1 MASYHF
7 SVKCG
12 NYNGRKTSATN
23 HLNYINR
30 DGQFKNL
37 DKKNNSNKQVNECIY
52 KENFLPAWA
61 EGSAKKF
68 WSSAEK
74 YERANACVY
83 KELEFNLMNELT
95 LKENLKII
103 NDILKVE
110 PMNKFY
116 YSLVI
121 HDKQKSAI
129 SGERNLHCH
138 LMFCERE
145 IDGIERDA
153 KTFFKRY
160 NSKNPTLGGARKS
173 ILFNDRKIGKQ
184 TVKNLRDEY
193 AKIVN
198 KILKENNIKET
209 ISSKTLKEQREEAIK
224 KGDLLKVKILDREP
238 EKHLGRK
245 LVKDVNLRKDIQEIR
260 ILNKKITNMLS
271 KSDFKEKNDIPRY
284 TALQVDNIL
293 KNFSQELATNMNKL
307 QKDLEKMYPEV
318 ISEKQAKVMAIDIAT
333 KGKYK
338 IFRELASKIDKSN
351 SDDINKQYAI
361 NANKLKKEI
370 VSYLDKP
377 EVKIYVNKIV
387 NNILEKNFPI
397 KNNYNKLNSN
407 LNKMRLQLHTIGKLR
422 KATGKQ
428 IKADKGKNI
437 TYEVKAKDNLSTGG
451 AGDTNYNKV
460 NNAKILAEAFAGN
473 YSLGALVA
481 KIVDDKYDEF
491 RDNITMNKA
500 DRLSQETDSALSL

>member
-1 MASYHF
+1 MKKMTSYHF

-12 NYNGRKTSATN
+12 NHNGRKTSAIN

-30 DGQFKNL
+30 EGRFKNF
-37 DKKNNSNKQVNECIY
+37 DQKNNDKQTNECIY
-52 KENFLPAWA
+52 KKNFLPAWA
-61 EGSAKKF
+61 KDSARKF
-68 WSSAEK
+68 WSNAEK
-74 YERANACVY
+74 FERVNACVY
-83 KELEFNLMNELT
+83 KELEFNLVNELP
-95 LKENLKII
+95 LRENLKII
-103 NDILKVE
+103 NNLLKTE

-116 YSLVI
+116 YSLVV

-129 SGERNLHCH
+129 TGIRNLHCH

-145 IDGIERDA
+145 NDGIERDA

-160 NSKNPTLGGARKS
+160 NSKKPASGGAKKS
-173 ILFNDRKIGKQ
+173 IMLNDRKIGKQ
-184 TVKNLRDEY
+184 TIKNLRDEY

-198 KILKENNIKET
+198 TILKENNIEQT
-209 ISSKTLKEQREEAIK
+209 ISSKSLKEQYEEAIK
-224 KGDLLKVKILDREP
+224 KRDLLKAKILDREP
-238 EKHLGRK
+238 ERHLGRK
-245 LVKDVNLRKDIQEIR
+245 LSKDVNLKKDLLEIR
-260 ILNKKITNMLS
+260 SFNKEILS
-271 KSDFKEKNDIPRY
+271 KLNSQKEKTVNSFNRY

-293 KNFSQELATNMNKL
+293 KNFSQELTNNISKL
-307 QKDLEKMYPEV
+307 QKDLEKIYPKV
-318 ISEKQAKVMAIDIAT
+318 ISEKQAKIMAGDIAT

-338 IFRELASKIDKSN
+338 KFRELITKIKDN
-351 SDDINKQYAI
+351 NDDINKQYAI
-361 NANKLKKEI
+361 NLKQDI
-370 VSYLDKP
+370 VNYLSKP
-377 EVKIYVNKIV
+377 EVKMYISKIV
-387 NNILEKNFPI
+387 NGILEKNLPI

-451 AGDTNYNKV
+451 AGDTNYNKI

-491 RDNITMNKA
+491 RDNITSNKA

>member
-173 ILFNDRKIGKQ
+173 ILFNDRKVGKQ
-184 TVKNLRDEY
+184 TIKNLRDEY

-198 KILKENNIKET
+198 KILKENNIEQT
-209 ISSKTLKEQREEAIK
+209 ISSKSLKEQHEEAIK
-224 KGDLLKVKILDREP
+224 KGELLKAKILDREP

-245 LVKDVNLRKDIQEIR
+245 FSKDVNLKKDLLEIR
-260 ILNKKITNMLS
+260 SLNKEILS
-271 KSDFKEKNDIPRY
+271 KLNSQKGKNVSSNRY

-293 KNFSQELATNMNKL
+293 KNFSQELTKKMNKL
-307 QKDLEKMYPEV
+307 QKDLEKMYPKV
-318 ISEKQAKVMAIDIAT
+318 ISEERAKIMAVDIVT

-338 IFRELASKIDKSN
+338 KFRELIAKINKDN
-351 SDDINKQYAI
+351 NDDINKQYAI
-361 NANKLKKEI
+361 NLKQDI
-370 VSYLDKP
+370 VNYLSKP
-377 EVKIYVNKIV
+377 EVKMYISKIV
-387 NNILEKNFPI
+387 NGILEKNLPI

-407 LNKMRLQLHTIGKLR
+407 LNKMRLQLYTIGKLR
-422 KATGKQ
+422 KATGMQ
-428 IKADKGKNI
+428 IQLDKGKTV

-451 AGDTNYNKV
+451 AGDPNKV

-473 YSLGALVA
+473 VSISSTVIRIA
-481 KIVDDKYDEF
+481 DNEYDEF
-491 RDNITMNKA
+491 RDNITSNKA
-500 DRLSQETDSALSL
+500 DGLSQETDSALSL

>member
-260 ILNKKITNMLS
+260 ILNRKITNMLS
-271 KSDFKEKNDIPRY
+271 KFDFKEKNDIPRY

-387 NNILEKNFPI
+387 NNILEKNLPI

-422 KATGKQ
+422 KATGTQ
-428 IKADKGKNI
+428 IKLDKGKNI
-437 TYEVKAKDNLSTGG
+437 KYEVKQENSLSTGD
-451 AGDTNYNKV
+451 ASYNEANNY

-473 YSLGALVA
+473 SSLGALVA

-491 RDNITMNKA
+491 RDNITSNKA
-500 DRLSQETDSALSL
+500 DGLSQETDSALSL

>member
-1 MASYHF
+1 M
-7 SVKCG
+7 
-12 NYNGRKTSATN
+12 
-23 HLNYINR
+23 
-30 DGQFKNL
+30 
-37 DKKNNSNKQVNECIY
+37 NECIY

-387 NNILEKNFPI
+387 NNILEKNLPI

-473 YSLGALVA
+473 VSISSTVIRIA
-481 KIVDDKYDEF
+481 DNEYDEF
-491 RDNITMNKA
+491 RDNITSNKA
-500 DRLSQETDSALSL
+500 DGLSQETDSALSL

>member
-1 MASYHF
+1 MKKMASYHF

-30 DGQFKNL
+30 DGKFKNI
-37 DKKNNSNKQVNECIY
+37 DKNNNEKQINECIY

-61 EGSAKKF
+61 KDSARKF
-68 WSSAEK
+68 WSNAEK
-74 YERANACVY
+74 FERVNACVY
-83 KELEFNLMNELT
+83 KELEFNLVNELP
-95 LKENLKII
+95 LQENLKII
-103 NDILKVE
+103 NNLLKAE

-116 YSLVI
+116 YSLVV

-129 SGERNLHCH
+129 TGIRNLHCH

-145 IDGIERDA
+145 NDGIERDA

-160 NSKNPTLGGARKS
+160 NTKNPASGGAKKS
-173 ILFNDRKIGKQ
+173 IMLNDRKIGKQ
-184 TVKNLRDEY
+184 TIKNLRDEY

-198 KILKENNIKET
+198 KILKENNIEQT
-209 ISSKTLKEQREEAIK
+209 ISSKSLKEQHEEAIK
-224 KGDLLKVKILDREP
+224 KGELLKAKILDREP

-245 LVKDVNLRKDIQEIR
+245 FSKDVNLKKDLLEIR
-260 ILNKKITNMLS
+260 SLNKEILS
-271 KSDFKEKNDIPRY
+271 KLNSQKGKNVSSNRY

-293 KNFSQELATNMNKL
+293 KNFSQELTKKMNKL
-307 QKDLEKMYPEV
+307 QKDLEKMYPKV
-318 ISEKQAKVMAIDIAT
+318 ISEERAKIMAVDIVT

-338 IFRELASKIDKSN
+338 KFRELIAKINKDN
-351 SDDINKQYAI
+351 NDDINKQYAI
-361 NANKLKKEI
+361 NLKQDI
-370 VSYLDKP
+370 VNYLSKP
-377 EVKIYVNKIV
+377 EVKMYISKIV
-387 NNILEKNFPI
+387 NGILEKNLPI

-422 KATGKQ
+422 KATGTQ
-428 IKADKGKNI
+428 IKLDKGKNI
-437 TYEVKAKDNLSTGG
+437 KYEVKQENSLSTGD
-451 AGDTNYNKV
+451 ASYNEANNY
-460 NNAKILAEAFAGN
+460 NNAKILAEAFVGN

-491 RDNITMNKA
+491 RDNITSNKA
-500 DRLSQETDSALSL
+500 DGLSQETDSALSL

>member
-1 MASYHF
+1 MKKMASYHF

-12 NYNGRKTSATN
+12 NHNGRKTSAIN

-30 DGQFKNL
+30 EGRFKNF
-37 DKKNNSNKQVNECIY
+37 DQKNNDKQTNECIY
-52 KENFLPAWA
+52 KKNFLPAWA
-61 EGSAKKF
+61 KDSARKF
-68 WSSAEK
+68 WSNAEK
-74 YERANACVY
+74 FERVNACVY
-83 KELEFNLMNELT
+83 KELEFNLVNELS
-95 LKENLKII
+95 LRENLKII
-103 NDILKVE
+103 NNLLKTE

-116 YSLVI
+116 YSLVV

-129 SGERNLHCH
+129 TGIRNLHCH

-145 IDGIERDA
+145 NDGIERDA

-160 NSKNPTLGGARKS
+160 NSKKPASGGAKKS
-173 ILFNDRKIGKQ
+173 IMLNDRKIGKQ
-184 TVKNLRDEY
+184 TIKNLRDEY

-198 KILKENNIKET
+198 TILKENNIEQT
-209 ISSKTLKEQREEAIK
+209 ISSKSLKEQYEEAIK
-224 KGDLLKVKILDREP
+224 KRDLLKAKILDREP
-238 EKHLGRK
+238 ERHLGRK
-245 LVKDVNLRKDIQEIR
+245 LSKDVNLKKDLLEIR
-260 ILNKKITNMLS
+260 SFNKEILS
-271 KSDFKEKNDIPRY
+271 KLNFQKEKTVNSFNRY

-293 KNFSQELATNMNKL
+293 KNFSQELTNNISKL
-307 QKDLEKMYPEV
+307 QKDLEKIYPKV
-318 ISEKQAKVMAIDIAT
+318 ISEKQAKIMAVDIAT

-338 IFRELASKIDKSN
+338 KFRELITKIKDN
-351 SDDINKQYAI
+351 NDDINKQYAI
-361 NANKLKKEI
+361 NLKQDI
-370 VSYLDKP
+370 VNYLSKP
-377 EVKIYVNKIV
+377 EVKMYISKIV
-387 NNILEKNFPI
+387 NGILEKNLPI

-473 YSLGALVA
+473 SSMGNLVA
-481 KIVDDKYDEF
+481 RIVDDKYDEF
-491 RDNITMNKA
+491 RDNITSNKA
-500 DRLSQETDSALSL
+500 DGLSQETDSALSL

>member
-1 MASYHF
+1 MKKMASYHF

-12 NYNGRKTSATN
+12 NHNGRKTSATN

-30 DGQFKNL
+30 DGKFKNI
-37 DKKNNSNKQVNECIY
+37 DKNNNEKQINECIY

-61 EGSAKKF
+61 EGSARKF
-68 WSSAEK
+68 WINAEK
-74 YERANACVY
+74 FERVNACVY
-83 KELEFNLMNELT
+83 KELEFNLVNELP
-95 LKENLKII
+95 LRENLKII
-103 NDILKVE
+103 NNLLKIE

-116 YSLVI
+116 YSLVV

-129 SGERNLHCH
+129 TGIRNLHCH

-145 IDGIERDA
+145 NDGIEREA

-160 NSKNPTLGGARKS
+160 NSKKPASGGAKKS
-173 ILFNDRKIGKQ
+173 IMLNDRKIGKQ
-184 TVKNLRDEY
+184 TIKNLRDEY

-198 KILKENNIKET
+198 TILKENNIEQT
-209 ISSKTLKEQREEAIK
+209 ISSKSLKEQYEEAIK
-224 KGDLLKVKILDREP
+224 KRDLLKAKILDREP
-238 EKHLGRK
+238 ERHLGRK
-245 LVKDVNLRKDIQEIR
+245 LSKDVNLKKDLLEIR
-260 ILNKKITNMLS
+260 SFNKEILS
-271 KSDFKEKNDIPRY
+271 KLNSQKEKTVNSFNRY

-293 KNFSQELATNMNKL
+293 KNFSQELTNNISKL
-307 QKDLEKMYPEV
+307 QKDLEKIYPKV
-318 ISEKQAKVMAIDIAT
+318 ISEKQAKIMAVDIAT

-338 IFRELASKIDKSN
+338 KFRELITKIKDN
-351 SDDINKQYAI
+351 NDDINKQYAI
-361 NANKLKKEI
+361 NLKQDI
-370 VSYLDKP
+370 VNYLSKP
-377 EVKIYVNKIV
+377 EVKMYISKIV
-387 NNILEKNFPI
+387 NGILEKNLPI

-473 YSLGALVA
+473 SSMGNLVA
-481 KIVDDKYDEF
+481 RIVDDEYNEF
-491 RDNITMNKA
+491 RDNIAMNKA
-500 DRLSQETDSALSL
+500 DRLVQETDNVLSL

>member
-184 TVKNLRDEY
+184 TIKNLRDEY

-198 KILKENNIKET
+198 TILKENNIEQT
-209 ISSKTLKEQREEAIK
+209 ISSKSLKEQYEEAIK
-224 KGDLLKVKILDREP
+224 KRDLLKAKILDREP
-238 EKHLGRK
+238 ERHLGRK
-245 LVKDVNLRKDIQEIR
+245 LSKDVNLKKDLLEIR
-260 ILNKKITNMLS
+260 SFNKEILS
-271 KSDFKEKNDIPRY
+271 KLNSQKEKTVNSFNRY

-293 KNFSQELATNMNKL
+293 KNFSQELTNNISKL
-307 QKDLEKMYPEV
+307 QKNLEKIYPKV
-318 ISEKQAKVMAIDIAT
+318 ISEKQAKIMAVDIAT

-338 IFRELASKIDKSN
+338 KFRELITKIKN
-351 SDDINKQYAI
+351 NNDDINKQYAI
-361 NANKLKKEI
+361 NLKQDI
-370 VSYLDKP
+370 VNYLSKP
-377 EVKIYVNKIV
+377 EVKMYISKIV
-387 NNILEKNFPI
+387 NGILEKNLPI

-437 TYEVKAKDNLSTGG
+437 TYEVKAKDNSSTGG

-473 YSLGALVA
+473 SSLGALVA

-491 RDNITMNKA
+491 RDNITSNKA
-500 DRLSQETDSALSL
+500 DGLSQETDSVLSL

>member
-1 MASYHF
+1 MKKMASYHF

-30 DGQFKNL
+30 DGKFKNI
-37 DKKNNSNKQVNECIY
+37 DKNNNEKQINECIY

-61 EGSAKKF
+61 EGSAKNF

-83 KELEFNLMNELT
+83 KELEFNLVNELP

-103 NDILKVE
+103 NNLLKIE

-116 YSLVI
+116 YSLVV

-129 SGERNLHCH
+129 TGIRNLHCH

-145 IDGIERDA
+145 NDGIERDA

-160 NSKNPTLGGARKS
+160 NTKNPASGGAKKS
-173 ILFNDRKIGKQ
+173 IMLNDRKIGKQ
-184 TVKNLRDEY
+184 TIKNLRDEY

-198 KILKENNIKET
+198 KILKENNIEQT
-209 ISSKTLKEQREEAIK
+209 ISSKSLKEQHEEAIK
-224 KGDLLKVKILDREP
+224 KGELLKAKILDREP

-245 LVKDVNLRKDIQEIR
+245 FSKDVNLKKDLLEIR
-260 ILNKKITNMLS
+260 SLNKEILS
-271 KSDFKEKNDIPRY
+271 KFNSQKGKNVSSNRY

-293 KNFSQELATNMNKL
+293 KNFSQELTKKMNKL
-307 QKDLEKMYPEV
+307 QKDLEKMYPKV
-318 ISEKQAKVMAIDIAT
+318 ISEERAKIMAVDIVT

-338 IFRELASKIDKSN
+338 KFRELIAKINKDN
-351 SDDINKQYAI
+351 NDDINKQYAI
-361 NANKLKKEI
+361 NLKQDI
-370 VSYLDKP
+370 VNYLSKP
-377 EVKIYVNKIV
+377 EVKMYISKIV
-387 NNILEKNFPI
+387 NGILEKNLPI

-422 KATGKQ
+422 KATGTQ
-428 IKADKGKNI
+428 IKLDKGKNI
-437 TYEVKAKDNLSTGG
+437 KYEVKQENSLSTGD
-451 AGDTNYNKV
+451 ASYNEANNY
-460 NNAKILAEAFAGN
+460 NNAKILAEAFVGN

-491 RDNITMNKA
+491 RDNITSNKA
-500 DRLSQETDSALSL
+500 DGLSQETDSALSL

>member
-1 MASYHF
+1 MKKMASYHF

-12 NYNGRKTSATN
+12 NHNGRKTSAIN

-30 DGQFKNL
+30 EGRFKNF
-37 DKKNNSNKQVNECIY
+37 DQKNNDKQTNECIY
-52 KENFLPAWA
+52 KKNFLPAWA
-61 EGSAKKF
+61 KDSARKF
-68 WSSAEK
+68 WSNAEK
-74 YERANACVY
+74 FERVNACVY
-83 KELEFNLMNELT
+83 KELEFNLVNELP
-95 LKENLKII
+95 LRENLKII
-103 NDILKVE
+103 NNLLKTE

-116 YSLVI
+116 YSLVV

-129 SGERNLHCH
+129 TGIRNLHCH

-145 IDGIERDA
+145 NDGIERDA

-160 NSKNPTLGGARKS
+160 NSKKPASGGAKKS
-173 ILFNDRKIGKQ
+173 IMLNDRKIGKQ
-184 TVKNLRDEY
+184 TIKNLRDEY

-198 KILKENNIKET
+198 TILKENNIEQT
-209 ISSKTLKEQREEAIK
+209 ISSKSLKEQYEEAIK
-224 KGDLLKVKILDREP
+224 KRDLLKAKILDREP
-238 EKHLGRK
+238 ERHLGRK
-245 LVKDVNLRKDIQEIR
+245 LSKDVNLKKDLLEIR
-260 ILNKKITNMLS
+260 SFNKEILS
-271 KSDFKEKNDIPRY
+271 KLNSQKEKTVNSFNRY

-293 KNFSQELATNMNKL
+293 KNFSQELTNNISKL
-307 QKDLEKMYPEV
+307 QKDLEKIYPKV
-318 ISEKQAKVMAIDIAT
+318 ISEKQAKIMAVDIAT

-338 IFRELASKIDKSN
+338 KFRELIAKIKDN
-351 SDDINKQYAI
+351 NDDINKQYAI
-361 NANKLKKEI
+361 NLKQDI
-370 VSYLDKP
+370 VNYLSKP
-377 EVKIYVNKIV
+377 EVKMYISKIV
-387 NNILEKNFPI
+387 NGILEKNLPI

-491 RDNITMNKA
+491 RDNITSNKA

>member
-1 MASYHF
+1 MKKMASYHF

-12 NYNGRKTSATN
+12 NHNGRKTSAIN

-30 DGQFKNL
+30 EGRFKNF
-37 DKKNNSNKQVNECIY
+37 DQKNNDKQTNECIY
-52 KENFLPAWA
+52 KKNFLPAWA
-61 EGSAKKF
+61 KDSARKF
-68 WSSAEK
+68 WSNAEK
-74 YERANACVY
+74 FERVNACVY
-83 KELEFNLMNELT
+83 KELEFNLVNELP
-95 LKENLKII
+95 LRENLKII
-103 NDILKVE
+103 NNLLKTE

-116 YSLVI
+116 YSLVV

-129 SGERNLHCH
+129 TGIRNLHCH

-145 IDGIERDA
+145 NDGIERDA

-160 NSKNPTLGGARKS
+160 NSKKPASGGAKKS
-173 ILFNDRKIGKQ
+173 IMLNDRKIGKQ
-184 TVKNLRDEY
+184 TIKNLRDEY

-198 KILKENNIKET
+198 TILKENNIEQT
-209 ISSKTLKEQREEAIK
+209 ISSKRLKEQYEEAIK
-224 KGDLLKVKILDREP
+224 KRDLLKAKILDREP
-238 EKHLGRK
+238 ERHLGRK
-245 LVKDVNLRKDIQEIR
+245 LSKDVNLKKDLLEIR
-260 ILNKKITNMLS
+260 SFNKEILS
-271 KSDFKEKNDIPRY
+271 KLNSQKEKTVNSFNRY

-293 KNFSQELATNMNKL
+293 KNFSQELTNNISKL
-307 QKDLEKMYPEV
+307 QKDLEKIYPKV
-318 ISEKQAKVMAIDIAT
+318 ISEKQAKIMAVDIAT

-338 IFRELASKIDKSN
+338 KFRELITKIKDN
-351 SDDINKQYAI
+351 NDDINKQYAI
-361 NANKLKKEI
+361 NLKQDI
-370 VSYLDKP
+370 INYLSKP
-377 EVKIYVNKIV
+377 EVKMYISKIV
-387 NNILEKNFPI
+387 NGILEKNLPI

-451 AGDTNYNKV
+451 AGDTNYNKI

-491 RDNITMNKA
+491 RDNITSNKA

>member
-184 TVKNLRDEY
+184 TIKNLRDEY

-198 KILKENNIKET
+198 TILKENNIEQT
-209 ISSKTLKEQREEAIK
+209 ISSKSLKEQYEEAIK
-224 KGDLLKVKILDREP
+224 KRDLLKAKILDREP
-238 EKHLGRK
+238 ERHLGRK
-245 LVKDVNLRKDIQEIR
+245 LSKDVNLKKDLLEIR
-260 ILNKKITNMLS
+260 SFNKEILS
-271 KSDFKEKNDIPRY
+271 KLNSQKEKTVNSFNRY

-293 KNFSQELATNMNKL
+293 KNFSQELTNNISKL
-307 QKDLEKMYPEV
+307 QKDLEKIYPKV
-318 ISEKQAKVMAIDIAT
+318 ISEKQAKIMAVDIAT

-338 IFRELASKIDKSN
+338 KFRELITKIKDN
-351 SDDINKQYAI
+351 NDDINKQYAI
-361 NANKLKKEI
+361 NLKQDI
-370 VSYLDKP
+370 VNYLSKP
-377 EVKIYVNKIV
+377 EVKMYISKIV
-387 NNILEKNFPI
+387 NGILEKNLPI

-473 YSLGALVA
+473 SSLGALVA

-491 RDNITMNKA
+491 RDNITSNKA
-500 DRLSQETDSALSL
+500 DGLSQETDSALSL

>member
-68 WSSAEK
+68 WGSAEK

-387 NNILEKNFPI
+387 NNILEKNLPI
-397 KNNYNKLNSN
+397 KNNYNKLNNN
-407 LNKMRLQLHTIGKLR
+407 LNKMRLQLHNIGKLR
-422 KATGKQ
+422 KATGIQ
-428 IKADKGKNI
+428 IKLDKGKNI
-437 TYEVKAKDNLSTGG
+437 AYEVKAKDNLSTGG
-451 AGDTNYNKV
+451 AGDPNKV

-473 YSLGALVA
+473 VSISSTVIRIA
-481 KIVDDKYDEF
+481 DNEYDEF
-491 RDNITMNKA
+491 KDSITMNSA
-500 DRLSQETDSALSL
+500 DKLAQETDNALSL

>member
-1 MASYHF
+1 MKKMASYHF

-30 DGQFKNL
+30 DGKFKNI
-37 DKKNNSNKQVNECIY
+37 DKNNNEKQINECVY

-61 EGSAKKF
+61 EGSAKNF

-116 YSLVI
+116 YSLAI

-129 SGERNLHCH
+129 TGERNLHCH

-198 KILKENNIKET
+198 TILKENNIEQT
-209 ISSKTLKEQREEAIK
+209 ISSKSLKEQYEEAIK
-224 KGDLLKVKILDREP
+224 KGDLLKAKILDREP
-238 EKHLGRK
+238 ERHLGRK
-245 LVKDVNLRKDIQEIR
+245 LSKDVNLKKDLLEIR
-260 ILNKKITNMLS
+260 SFNKEILS
-271 KSDFKEKNDIPRY
+271 KLNSQKEKTVNSSNRY

-293 KNFSQELATNMNKL
+293 KNFSQELTKKMNKL
-307 QKDLEKMYPEV
+307 QKDLEKMYPKV
-318 ISEKQAKVMAIDIAT
+318 ISEERAKIMAVDIAT

-338 IFRELASKIDKSN
+338 KFRELIAKINKDN
-351 SDDINKQYAI
+351 NDDINKKYAI
-361 NANKLKKEI
+361 NLKQDI
-370 VSYLDKP
+370 VNYLSKP
-377 EVKIYVNKIV
+377 EVKMYISKIV
-387 NNILEKNFPI
+387 NDILEKNLPI
-397 KNNYNKLNSN
+397 KNNYKKLNNN
-407 LNKMRLQLHTIGKLR
+407 LNKMRLQLHNIGKLR
-422 KATGKQ
+422 KATGIQ
-428 IKADKGKNI
+428 IKLDKGKNI
-437 TYEVKAKDNLSTGG
+437 AYEVKAKDNLSTGG
-451 AGDTNYNKV
+451 ADDPNYNKV

-473 YSLGALVA
+473 VSISSTVIRIA
-481 KIVDDKYDEF
+481 DNEYDEF
-491 RDNITMNKA
+491 KDSITMNSA
-500 DRLSQETDSALSL
+500 DKLVQETDNALSL

>member
-1 MASYHF
+1 MKKMASYHF

-12 NYNGRKTSATN
+12 NHNGRKTSAIN

-30 DGQFKNL
+30 EGRFKNF
-37 DKKNNSNKQVNECIY
+37 DQKNNDKQTNECIY
-52 KENFLPAWA
+52 KKNFLPAWA
-61 EGSAKKF
+61 KDSARKF
-68 WSSAEK
+68 WSNAEK
-74 YERANACVY
+74 FERVNACVY
-83 KELEFNLMNELT
+83 KELEFNLVNELP
-95 LKENLKII
+95 LRENLKII
-103 NDILKVE
+103 NNLLKTE

-116 YSLVI
+116 YSLVV

-129 SGERNLHCH
+129 TGIRNLHCH

-145 IDGIERDA
+145 NDGIERDA

-160 NSKNPTLGGARKS
+160 NAKNPASGGAKKS
-173 ILFNDRKIGKQ
+173 IMLNDRKIGKQ
-184 TVKNLRDEY
+184 TIKNLRDEY

-198 KILKENNIKET
+198 TILKENNIEQT
-209 ISSKTLKEQREEAIK
+209 ISSKSLKEQYEEAIK
-224 KGDLLKVKILDREP
+224 KRDLLKAKILDREP
-238 EKHLGRK
+238 ERHLGRK
-245 LVKDVNLRKDIQEIR
+245 LSKDVNLKKDLLEIR
-260 ILNKKITNMLS
+260 SFNKEILS
-271 KSDFKEKNDIPRY
+271 KLNSQKEKTVNSFNRY

-293 KNFSQELATNMNKL
+293 KNFSQELTNNISKL
-307 QKDLEKMYPEV
+307 QKDLEKIYPKV
-318 ISEKQAKVMAIDIAT
+318 ISEKQAKIMAVDIAT

-338 IFRELASKIDKSN
+338 KFRELITKIKDN
-351 SDDINKQYAI
+351 NDDINKQYAI
-361 NANKLKKEI
+361 NLKQDI
-370 VSYLDKP
+370 VNYLSKP
-377 EVKIYVNKIV
+377 EVKMYISKIV
-387 NNILEKNFPI
+387 NGILEKNLPI

-491 RDNITMNKA
+491 RDNITSNKA

>member
-245 LVKDVNLRKDIQEIR
+245 LSKDVNLKKDLLEIR
-260 ILNKKITNMLS
+260 SFNKEILS
-271 KSDFKEKNDIPRY
+271 KLNSQKEKTVNSFNRY

-293 KNFSQELATNMNKL
+293 KNFSQELTNNISKL
-307 QKDLEKMYPEV
+307 QKDLEKIYPKV
-318 ISEKQAKVMAIDIAT
+318 ISEKQAKIMAVDIAT

-338 IFRELASKIDKSN
+338 KFRELITKIKDN
-351 SDDINKQYAI
+351 NDDINKQYAI
-361 NANKLKKEI
+361 NLKQDI
-370 VSYLDKP
+370 VNYLSKP
-377 EVKIYVNKIV
+377 EVKMYISKIV
-387 NNILEKNFPI
+387 NGILEKNLPI

-451 AGDTNYNKV
+451 AGDTNYNKI

-491 RDNITMNKA
+491 RDNITSNKA

>member
-1 MASYHF
+1 MKKMASYHF

-30 DGQFKNL
+30 DGKFKNI
-37 DKKNNSNKQVNECIY
+37 DKNNNEKQINECVY

-61 EGSAKKF
+61 EGSAKNF

-83 KELEFNLMNELT
+83 KELEFNLVNELP
-95 LKENLKII
+95 LRENLKII
-103 NDILKVE
+103 NNLLKTE

-116 YSLVI
+116 YSLAI

-129 SGERNLHCH
+129 TGERNLHCH

-224 KGDLLKVKILDREP
+224 KGDLLKAKILDREP

-245 LVKDVNLRKDIQEIR
+245 FSKDVNLKKDLLEIR
-260 ILNKKITNMLS
+260 SLNKEILS
-271 KSDFKEKNDIPRY
+271 KLNSQKGKNVSSNRY
-284 TALQVDNIL
+284 TVLQVDNIL
-293 KNFSQELATNMNKL
+293 KNFSQELTKKMNKL
-307 QKDLEKMYPEV
+307 QKDLEKMYPKV
-318 ISEKQAKVMAIDIAT
+318 ISEERAKIMAVDIVT

-338 IFRELASKIDKSN
+338 KFRELIAKINKDN
-351 SDDINKQYAI
+351 NDDINKQYAI
-361 NANKLKKEI
+361 NLKQDI
-370 VSYLDKP
+370 VNYLSKP
-377 EVKIYVNKIV
+377 EVKMYISKIV
-387 NNILEKNFPI
+387 NGILEKNLPI

-422 KATGKQ
+422 KATGMQ
-428 IKADKGKNI
+428 IQLDKGKTV

-491 RDNITMNKA
+491 RDNITSNKA
-500 DRLSQETDSALSL
+500 DGLSQETDSALSL

>member
-1 MASYHF
+1 MKKMASYHF

-30 DGQFKNL
+30 DGKFKNI
-37 DKKNNSNKQVNECIY
+37 DKNNNEKQINECIY

-61 EGSAKKF
+61 EGSAKNF

-83 KELEFNLMNELT
+83 KELEFNLVNELP

-103 NDILKVE
+103 NNLLKIE

-116 YSLVI
+116 YSLVV

-129 SGERNLHCH
+129 TGIRNLHCH

-145 IDGIERDA
+145 NDGIERDA

-160 NSKNPTLGGARKS
+160 NTKNPASGGAKKS
-173 ILFNDRKIGKQ
+173 IMLNDRKIGKQ
-184 TVKNLRDEY
+184 TIKNLRDEY

-198 KILKENNIKET
+198 KILKENNIEQT
-209 ISSKTLKEQREEAIK
+209 ISSKSLKEQHEEAIK
-224 KGDLLKVKILDREP
+224 KGELLKAKILDREP

-245 LVKDVNLRKDIQEIR
+245 FSKDINLKKDLLEIR
-260 ILNKKITNMLS
+260 SLNKEILS
-271 KSDFKEKNDIPRY
+271 KLNSQKGKNVSSNRY

-293 KNFSQELATNMNKL
+293 KNFSQELTKKMNKL
-307 QKDLEKMYPEV
+307 QKDLEKMYPKV
-318 ISEKQAKVMAIDIAT
+318 ISEERAKIMAVDIVT

-338 IFRELASKIDKSN
+338 KFRELIAKINKDN
-351 SDDINKQYAI
+351 NDDINKQYAI
-361 NANKLKKEI
+361 NLKQDI
-370 VSYLDKP
+370 VNYLSKP
-377 EVKIYVNKIV
+377 EVKMYISKIV
-387 NNILEKNFPI
+387 NGILEKNLPI

-422 KATGKQ
+422 KATGTQ
-428 IKADKGKNI
+428 IKLDKGKNI
-437 TYEVKAKDNLSTGG
+437 KYEVKQENSLSTGD
-451 AGDTNYNKV
+451 ASYNEANNY
-460 NNAKILAEAFAGN
+460 NNAKILAEAFVGN

-491 RDNITMNKA
+491 RDNITSNKA
-500 DRLSQETDSALSL
+500 DGLSQETDSALSL

>member
-1 MASYHF
+1 MKKMASYHF

-12 NYNGRKTSATN
+12 NHNGRKTSAIN

-30 DGQFKNL
+30 EGRFKNF
-37 DKKNNSNKQVNECIY
+37 DQKNNDKQTNECIY
-52 KENFLPAWA
+52 KKNFLPAWA
-61 EGSAKKF
+61 KDSARKF
-68 WSSAEK
+68 WSNAEK
-74 YERANACVY
+74 FERVNACVY
-83 KELEFNLMNELT
+83 KELEFNLVNELP
-95 LKENLKII
+95 LRENLKII
-103 NDILKVE
+103 NNLLKTE

-116 YSLVI
+116 YSLVV

-129 SGERNLHCH
+129 TGIRNLHCH

-145 IDGIERDA
+145 NDGIERDA

-160 NSKNPTLGGARKS
+160 NSKKPASGGAKKS
-173 ILFNDRKIGKQ
+173 IMLNDRKIGKQ
-184 TVKNLRDEY
+184 TIKNLRDEY

-198 KILKENNIKET
+198 TILKENNIEQT
-209 ISSKTLKEQREEAIK
+209 ISSKSLKEQYEEAIK
-224 KGDLLKVKILDREP
+224 KRDLLKAKILDREP
-238 EKHLGRK
+238 ERHLGRK
-245 LVKDVNLRKDIQEIR
+245 LSKDVNLKKDLLEIR
-260 ILNKKITNMLS
+260 SFNKEILS
-271 KSDFKEKNDIPRY
+271 KLNSQKEKTVNSFNRY

-293 KNFSQELATNMNKL
+293 KNFSQELTNNISKL
-307 QKDLEKMYPEV
+307 QKDLEKIYPKV
-318 ISEKQAKVMAIDIAT
+318 ISEKQAKIMAVDIAT

-338 IFRELASKIDKSN
+338 KFRELITKIKDN
-351 SDDINKQYAI
+351 NDDINKQYAI
-361 NANKLKKEI
+361 NLKQDI
-370 VSYLDKP
+370 VNYLSKP
-377 EVKIYVNKIV
+377 EVKMYISKIV
-387 NNILEKNFPI
+387 NGILEKNLPI

-473 YSLGALVA
+473 YSLGLVA

-491 RDNITMNKA
+491 RDNITSNKA

>member
-245 LVKDVNLRKDIQEIR
+245 LSKDVNLKKDLLEIR
-260 ILNKKITNMLS
+260 SLNKEILS
-271 KSDFKEKNDIPRY
+271 KLNSQKGKNVSSNRY

-293 KNFSQELATNMNKL
+293 KNFSQELTKKMNKL

-361 NANKLKKEI
+361 NLKQDI
-370 VSYLDKP
+370 VNYLSKP
-377 EVKIYVNKIV
+377 EVKMYISKIV
-387 NNILEKNFPI
+387 NGILEKNLPI

-451 AGDTNYNKV
+451 AGDTNYKV

-473 YSLGALVA
+473 VSISSTVIRIA
-481 KIVDDKYDEF
+481 DNEYDEF
-491 RDNITMNKA
+491 RDNITSNKA
-500 DRLSQETDSALSL
+500 DGLSQETDSALSL

>member
-12 NYNGRKTSATN
+12 NHNGRKTSAIN

-30 DGQFKNL
+30 EGKFKNF
-37 DKKNNSNKQVNECIY
+37 DKNNNEKQINECIY
-52 KENFLPAWA
+52 KENFLPTWA
-61 EGSAKKF
+61 EDNAKKF

-83 KELEFNLMNELT
+83 KELEFNLMNELP

-103 NDILKVE
+103 KQLLKTE

-116 YSLVI
+116 YTLAV

-129 SGERNLHCH
+129 IETRNLHCH

-173 ILFNDRKIGKQ
+173 ILFNDRKVGKK

-224 KGDLLKVKILDREP
+224 KGDLLKAKILDREP
-238 EKHLGRK
+238 ERHLGRK
-245 LVKDVNLRKDIQEIR
+245 LSKDVNLKKDLLEIR
-260 ILNKKITNMLS
+260 SFNKEILS
-271 KSDFKEKNDIPRY
+271 KLNYQKEKNVNSSNRY

-293 KNFSQELATNMNKL
+293 KNFSQELTKKMNKL
-307 QKDLEKMYPEV
+307 QKNLEKMYPKV
-318 ISEKQAKVMAIDIAT
+318 ISEERAKIMAVDIVT

-387 NNILEKNFPI
+387 NNILEKNLPI

-422 KATGKQ
+422 KATGTQ
-428 IKADKGKNI
+428 IKLDKGKNI
-437 TYEVKAKDNLSTGG
+437 KYEVKQENSLSTGD
-451 AGDTNYNKV
+451 ASYNEANNY

-491 RDNITMNKA
+491 RDNITSNKA
-500 DRLSQETDSALSL
+500 DGLSQETDSALSL

>member
-245 LVKDVNLRKDIQEIR
+245 LSKDVNLKKDLLEIR
-260 ILNKKITNMLS
+260 SFNKEILS
-271 KSDFKEKNDIPRY
+271 KLNYQKEKKEKNVNSSNRY

-293 KNFSQELATNMNKL
+293 KNFSQELTKKMNKL
-307 QKDLEKMYPEV
+307 QKDLEKMYPKV
-318 ISEKQAKVMAIDIAT
+318 ISEERAKIMAVDIVT

-338 IFRELASKIDKSN
+338 KFRELIAKIKDN
-351 SDDINKQYAI
+351 NDDINKQYAI
-361 NANKLKKEI
+361 NLKQDI
-370 VSYLDKP
+370 VNYLSKP
-377 EVKIYVNKIV
+377 EVKMYISKIV
-387 NNILEKNFPI
+387 NGILEKNLPI

-407 LNKMRLQLHTIGKLR
+407 LNKMRLQLYTIGKLR

-428 IKADKGKNI
+428 IKVDKGKNI

-451 AGDTNYNKV
+451 AGDTNYKV

-473 YSLGALVA
+473 VSISSTVIRIA
-481 KIVDDKYDEF
+481 DNEYDEF
-491 RDNITMNKA
+491 RDNITSNKA
-500 DRLSQETDSALSL
+500 DGLSQETDSALSL